1 MTAELQNFNKLDSHK
16 SFRDHGVDPTQTL
29 TRHLGAVILA
39 GGRGTRLPDK
49 CFRTLGNRAL
59 ILHVMDRVS
68 RIINEIV
75 VAVRTAEQARAVGIL
90 HRTVR
95 IVLDESTSQSPLVG
109 FLSGLHAIKSTYV
122 FAAPCDTPF
131 IEPEVI
137 RLLFERALGN
147 DGAVPIAAGSM
158 LEPLCAVY
166 HRETTVR
173 AIQKSIE
180 SGRMSMLEMLS
191 NLGKVVRVRMED
203 VRKLDP
209 QLLTFRNINTAE
221 DFAWAERV
229 IQR

>member
-1 MTAELQNFNKLDSHK
+1 MNTSETSAN
-16 SFRDHGVDPTQTL
+16 V
-29 TRHLGAVILA
+29 LGAVILA
-39 GGRGTRLPDK
+39 GGRSTRLPNK

-59 ILHVMDRVS
+59 ILHVIDRVS

-95 IVLDESTSQSPLVG
+95 IVLDESKSQSPLVG

-137 RLLFERALGN
+137 RLLFKRALGN
-147 DGAVPIAAGSM
+147 DVAVPIDTGSM

-166 HRETTVR
+166 HREKTART
-173 AIQKSIE
+173 IQKSIE
-180 SGRMSMLEMLS
+180 SGQMSMLEMLS
-191 NLGKVVRVRMED
+191 KLGKVARVCMED

-229 IQR
+229 IQG